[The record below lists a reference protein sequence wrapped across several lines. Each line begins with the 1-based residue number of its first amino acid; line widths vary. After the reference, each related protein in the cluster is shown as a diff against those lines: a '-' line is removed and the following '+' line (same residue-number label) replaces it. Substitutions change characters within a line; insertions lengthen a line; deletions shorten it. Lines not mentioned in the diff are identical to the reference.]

1 MLPIRKNMCTRSPQ
15 LFPPGL
21 LQKWADSFGAIKD
34 PVPICMIREIFRRF
48 LSLTLGR
55 LPGTGADSFMDLLFG
70 KTASQQIAPS
80 MTGKANRFID
90 PSPPGALEFII
101 VFHGLL
107 PGFI

>member
-1 MLPIRKNMCTRSPQ
+1 
-15 LFPPGL
+15 
-21 LQKWADSFGAIKD
+21 
-34 PVPICMIREIFRRF
+34 
-48 LSLTLGR
+48 
-55 LPGTGADSFMDLLFG
+55 MDLLFG